1 MKKKEKQLTM
11 DSVSFDFSV
20 LNARP
25 EGMSQAEYRDKR
37 YYESRRLKKYLQWGT
52 IRHVAARMTLTPDG
66 QPVSIIRYPAYRRAL
81 GYVAPALA
89 DEDTPLNVL
98 RAAAEFATA
107 TIKAG
112 EAEGVHE
119 LTTCE
124 HGVALPP
131 NGCDGRCLACAGLK
145 ALKKLS

>member
-52 IRHVAARMTLTPDG
+52 IRR
-66 QPVSIIRYPAYRRAL
+66 
-81 GYVAPALA
+81 
-89 DEDTPLNVL
+89 
-98 RAAAEFATA
+98 
-107 TIKAG
+107 
-112 EAEGVHE
+112 
-119 LTTCE
+119 
-124 HGVALPP
+124 
-131 NGCDGRCLACAGLK
+131 
-145 ALKKLS
+145 

>member
-37 YYESRRLKKYLQWGT
+37 LLRKPQAERKYLQWGT

-81 GYVAPALA
+81 GYVIA
-89 DEDTPLNVL
+89 NNRKVSKY
-98 RAAAEFATA
+98 FM
-107 TIKAG
+107 
-112 EAEGVHE
+112 
-119 LTTCE
+119 
-124 HGVALPP
+124 
-131 NGCDGRCLACAGLK
+131 
-145 ALKKLS
+145 KKVV

>member
-52 IRHVAARMTLTPDG
+52 IHHVAARMTLTPDG
-66 QPVSIIRYPAYRRAL
+66 QSVSL
-81 GYVAPALA
+81 LA
-89 DEDTPLNVL
+89 SFVTRL
-98 RAAAEFATA
+98 
-107 TIKAG
+107 I
-112 EAEGVHE
+112 GVH
-119 LTTCE
+119 
-124 HGVALPP
+124 
-131 NGCDGRCLACAGLK
+131 
-145 ALKKLS
+145 

>member
-1 MKKKEKQLTM
+1 MSKFIDDKIKALQEGFNEYAQERHGKDGAVGM
-11 DSVSFDFSV
+11 VV
-20 LNARP
+20 L
-25 EGMSQAEYRDKR
+25 
-37 YYESRRLKKYLQWGT
+37 
-52 IRHVAARMTLTPDG
+52 I
-66 QPVSIIRYPAYRRAL
+66 
-81 GYVAPALA
+81 A

-107 TIKAG
+107 MIKAG